1 MILGIYGFQDA
12 GKTKLVEQL
21 VASLVKKGYRVSS
34 IKHTPHRKS
43 IDCEGKDTWRHWVAG
58 SDPVVFSSEIETSII
73 KHSKMSLDDIS
84 DMVLREFK
92 PDVLLIEGCKQGLFP
107 KVVIGDLAPRK
118 GTVMANPSLRK
129 LVSYVENEVAV
140 ERVMSKLPGLNC
152 RKCGFDCEGLAR
164 AVVAGRRRL
173 GDCKELSNIGL
184 SIKVG
189 GKDIATGRF
198 VSSIVDDTVRGM
210 LSSLKGYEPGKEV
223 EIRLKAKRAATRR
236 RRKT

>member
-1 MILGIYGFQDA
+1 
-12 GKTKLVEQL
+12 
-21 VASLVKKGYRVSS
+21 
-34 IKHTPHRKS
+34 
-43 IDCEGKDTWRHWVAG
+43 
-58 SDPVVFSSEIETSII
+58 
-73 KHSKMSLDDIS
+73 
-84 DMVLREFK
+84 
-92 PDVLLIEGCKQGLFP
+92 
-107 KVVIGDLAPRK
+107 
-118 GTVMANPSLRK
+118 
-129 LVSYVENEVAV
+129 
-140 ERVMSKLPGLNC
+140 MSKLPGLNC